1 MQSQLKYWDC
11 IYNIIRKTPYNNEK
25 GVFYES
31 IEKRDW
37 YRNCIRCYS
46 RHIVTFCLWMV
57 GGKSHSSHL
66 FSNRWE
72 HVKLLFFP
80 TLFYCLFLI
89 KRWKQIYPCIIPS
102 VPVGIVTGSLSIPA
116 FFYFYTAI
124 LGTHLLVLDILIF
137 IISVFITFFVIYKL
151 TLSCRISGNAG
162 WILLVALGVSFWV
175 K

>member
-1 MQSQLKYWDC
+1 MKKGFFMKALKRE
-11 IYNIIRKTPYNNEK
+11 IGIGI
-25 GVFYES
+25 VFAVIAGTLSHFVYEWLGENPIAAIFFPIDES
-31 IEKRDW
+31 
-37 YRNCIRCYS
+37 
-46 RHIVTFCLWMV
+46 V
-57 GGKSHSSHL
+57 
-66 FSNRWE
+66 WE

-89 KRWKQIYPCIIPS
+89 KKWKQIYPCIIPS

-137 IISVFITFFVIYKL
+137 IISVFITFLVIYKL